1 MDRHEIFDKYIAG
14 ALSEAEELSFNEELK
29 SNKSLAEDFQVYLST
44 VSAVIKEAEQDDMD
58 FAVAMKGL
66 EEEDVKEIIGFKE
79 RVKLITFERPNFLRT
94 IYAAAA
100 MIVGVFTLST
110 TLTVQYADNKY
121 TNNMLCMITEYNYIP
136 GITRG
141 GQGSDIELVDDIA
154 NVSEEKLSE
163 ILPLYEKSYTEAE
176 SDQDIQTYGM
186 NLSMVYLKLH
196 KVEEA
201 QQTLNELYNK
211 YKSSES
217 EFDIDYAH
225 QCKKIIDQLE
235 RL

>member
-14 ALSEAEELSFNEELK
+14 ALSEAEELSLNEELK

-58 FAVAMKGL
+58 FSVAMKGL

-79 RVKLITFERPNFLRT
+79 RVKLITFEKPNFLRT

-110 TLTVQYADNKY
+110 TLTVQYAENKY

>member
-94 IYAAAA
+94 IYAAVA

-141 GQGSDIELVDDIA
+141 GQDSDIELVDDIA

>member
-14 ALSEAEELSFNEELK
+14 AFSEAEELSFNEELK

>member
-100 MIVGVFTLST
+100 MILGVFTLST

>member
-1 MDRHEIFDKYIAG
+1 MDRQEIFDKYIAG
-14 ALSEAEELSFNEELK
+14 ELSEAEELSFNEELI
-29 SNKSLAEDFQVYLST
+29 SNRSLAEDFQVYLST

-58 FAVAMKGL
+58 FAVAMNGL
-66 EEEDVKEIIGFKE
+66 EEEDVKEIIGFKK

-94 IYAAAA
+94 LYAVAA

-141 GQGSDIELVDDIA
+141 GSNSDIELVDDIA

>member
-29 SNKSLAEDFQVYLST
+29 SNKSFAEDFQVYLST

>member
-1 MDRHEIFDKYIAG
+1 MNRQEIFDKYIAG
-14 ALSEAEELSFNEELK
+14 ELSEAEELLFNEELK
-29 SNKSLAEDFQVYLST
+29 NDKSLAEDFQIYLST

-66 EEEDVKEIIGFKE
+66 EEEDIKEIIGFKE

-217 EFDIDYAH
+217 EFDIEYAH

>member
-14 ALSEAEELSFNEELK
+14 ALSEAEELSLNEELK

-58 FAVAMKGL
+58 FSVAMKGL

-79 RVKLITFERPNFLRT
+79 RVKLITFEKPNFLRT

-110 TLTVQYADNKY
+110 TLTVQYAENKY

-141 GQGSDIELVDDIA
+141 GSDSDIEFVDDIA

-163 ILPLYEKSYTEAE
+163 ILPLYEKSYKEAE

>member
-136 GITRG
+136 RITRG

>member
-14 ALSEAEELSFNEELK
+14 ELSEAEELSFNEELK
-29 SNKSLAEDFQVYLST
+29 SNKSLAEDFQIYLST

-66 EEEDVKEIIGFKE
+66 EEEDVKEIIGFKK

-141 GQGSDIELVDDIA
+141 GSDSDIELVDDIA

-163 ILPLYEKSYTEAE
+163 ILPLYEKSYTESE

-217 EFDIDYAH
+217 EFDIDFAH